1 MSRKTAP
8 SVAALTFEIAP
19 LADGA
24 QLLIPDGEFRSSDGS
39 GRPLEVKAW
48 RLTAALAARIIA
60 TRKAR
65 GVDLV
70 IDYEHGTVLKA
81 KQGDKAPAAGWVTAD
96 VMEYRPGVGLVA
108 TAPQWTPAAR
118 AHLDAREYRY
128 GSPVIFY
135 DPKTGD
141 VTGLH
146 SFALTN
152 DPGLSGVQTALSASD
167 LSSQENHEVN
177 PLLAALI
184 ASLGLP
190 AGTTDDAVIT
200 AVTALKAKAD
210 QSETEIATLRA
221 AAPDPAKFVPMA
233 LYSEAQASLAAANK
247 SLADLTAKAREAEVD
262 ALIASV
268 PDKITPAGA
277 AHFRT
282 VGLQSIETLRAVI
295 DALPSNAALGG
306 GTQTNGKPP
315 EGASGAAA
323 LTAVDK
329 EVCKA
334 MGISE
339 EAYLKTKQK
348 EA

>member
-1 MSRKTAP
+1 MPRIHTTSA
-8 SVAALTFEIAP
+8 AALTFEITP
-19 LADGA
+19 IADGA
-24 QLLIPDGEFRSSDGS
+24 QLLIPDGEFRSTDGS
-39 GRPLEVKAW
+39 GRPAEVPAW
-48 RLTAALAARIIA
+48 RLNAELAARVIA
-60 TRKAR
+60 GRKAR

-81 KQGDKAPAAGWVTAD
+81 KAGEKAPAAGWVSPDTL
-96 VMEYRPGVGLVA
+96 EYRPGVGLVA
-108 TAPQWTPAAR
+108 VAPQWTPVAR

-128 GSPVIFY
+128 GSPVILY
-135 DPKTGD
+135 DPRTGD

-152 DPGLSGVQTALSASD
+152 DPGLSGVHTALSA
-167 LSSQENHEVN
+167 LFQETPLVN

-210 QSETEIATLRA
+210 EAASEVAALRS
-221 AAPDPAKFVPMA
+221 AAPDPAKYVPMT
-233 LYSEAQASLAAANK
+233 LYTEAQASLAAANK
-247 SLADLTAKAREAEVD
+247 SVVELTAKAREAEVD

-268 PDKITPAGA
+268 PDKITPASAG
-277 AHFRT
+277 HFRT

-295 DALPSNAALGG
+295 EALPSNPALAG

-315 EGASGAAA
+315 AGAEVAA
-323 LTAVDK
+323 LSATDK
-329 EVCKA
+329 EICRA

-339 EAYLKTKQK
+339 EAYAKTKK
-348 EA
+348 AEA